1 MIGVEHLEEDSDGKA
16 LLKVPR
22 SAGLMSAF
30 SGAGG
35 RVYMEYRRRLCP
47 LFLCIFVICHIQ
59 PLLLLDANHLGPVLP
74 TLGRERVL
82 RRNPRT
88 HQRGIICLRNA
99 ISRRPAKL
107 CSLLYFA
114 ENDVV
119 HGNLLVW
126 HENADRFNTEAWS
139 CKAVTFC

>member
-1 MIGVEHLEEDSDGKA
+1 
-16 LLKVPR
+16 
-22 SAGLMSAF
+22 MSAF

-74 TLGRERVL
+74 ALGRERVL

-88 HQRGIICLRNA
+88 YQRGIICLRNA